1 MSSSK
6 ILQVAKEMSADELRK
21 GALRLVRVTRKHTA
35 ELIAHL
41 AEISERKAFLPEHSS
56 LWAYC
61 VEGLGLSEG
70 SVSMRIQVARVCRR
84 FPSLLDS
91 LSSSRMSL
99 TVAAKLA
106 PRLTEENAD
115 ELITTCEGMTRS
127 QVERHLAALSPKAE
141 LSSGVRKQ
149 KARDEKNGKNGKN
162 GKNEEKTGGSSQVPI
177 DTPSELARVEPASRE
192 TFNVRFSVSR
202 EFIEK
207 VERLAEVLGVHHP
220 KGNLEQLFDTALE
233 MALDKKDPKRKLE
246 RRRKREARRTKKQ
259 DDLETKPRPDE
270 LCVEKGTARTKKDA
284 ARVAPLP
291 GHFGMS
297 GKRPHLPSELREL
310 VLERADYRC
319 EFKAGNARC
328 RERTSLQIDHVIPDA
343 LGGPTS
349 LENLRCLCSAHN
361 LWAAEVAFGR
371 AFIRTKIARG
381 RI

>member
-21 GALRLVRVTRKHTA
+21 GALRLVRVTRKQTA

-41 AEISERKAFLPEHSS
+41 AEISARKAYLPEHSS
-56 LWAYC
+56 MWAYC

-84 FPSLLDS
+84 FPALLDS
-91 LSSSRMSL
+91 LFSSRMSL

-127 QVERHLAALSPKAE
+127 QVERHLAALSPRAE

-149 KARDEKNGKNGKN
+149 KARDEKNGKN
-162 GKNEEKTGGSSQVPI
+162 EAETGGSSQVPL
-177 DTPSELARVEPASRE
+177 DAPSSELARVEPASRE
-192 TFNVRFSVSR
+192 TFNVRFSASR

-284 ARVAPLP
+284 ARVAPMP

-328 RERTSLQIDHVIPDA
+328 RERTSLQIDHLIPDA

-361 LWAAEVAFGR
+361 LWAAEVAFGKT
-371 AFIRTKIARG
+371 FIRTKIAQART
-381 RI
+381 